1 MEFISAGSSILG
13 GLLGGVFRVV
23 PEIFKFLDAKNDRAH
38 ELAMQDKQL
47 EFFKIQGQQKVD
59 EARVYQEA
67 VDVQALSDVLV
78 AQAKPTGNWL
88 VDFLNALVRPLITY
102 VLLCLYI
109 AVKYTTGMA
118 LHSQGIDALTIAK
131 TLYTPDD
138 QALFWGIVNFW
149 FLDRVIKAKQK

>member
-1 MEFISAGSSILG
+1 MDFISAGSSILG
-13 GLLGGVFRVV
+13 GLVGGVFRIV
-23 PEIFKFLDAKNDRAH
+23 PEVFKFLDAKNERSH

-47 EFFKIQGQQKVD
+47 EFMKIQGQQKVE

-67 VDVQALSDVLV
+67 VDVQALSNVLV
-78 AQAKPTGNWL
+78 AQAQPTGNFI
-88 VDFLNALVRPLITY
+88 VDFLNTLVRPLVTY

-109 AVKYTTGMA
+109 AVKYTTAMA
-118 LHSQGIDALTIAK
+118 LHNQGVDALTIAK

-149 FLDRVIKAKQK
+149 FLDRVIKAQKA